1 MIPNLLM
8 SLFSWSSRFNNSLLK
23 SSTLLCLI
31 ILNEIE
37 KKIFA
42 NRKSNSLHGSVAC
55 DWWRHQSLHPLIAS
69 HWSRHRRSAPLRW
82 ILSSFARMT
91 IINSC
96 PFCNWAAVYLF
107 SWTKLKIEDE
117 ENLWLRLWNINPL
130 LFWLDDEQ
138 NNQSIKNAAIITRS
152 SLAKSWSIGGIIS
165 NRQNH
170 IKALP

>member
-31 ILNEIE
+31 MLNEIE

-55 DWWRHQSLHPLIAS
+55 DWWRHQPFHPLIAS

-130 LFWLDDEQ
+130 LFWWWAEQ
-138 NNQSIKNAAIITRS
+138 LVYKNTKAPSA
-152 SLAKSWSIGGIIS
+152 G
-165 NRQNH
+165 NRGFSPRPNH
-170 IKALP
+170 RDWVVLL